1 MKKVIGAVLFL
12 ASLLIGLW
20 YYSLYQGR
28 KPFRCD
34 AQQISVQVKAKKSIV
49 LNANATVIFSSSKAS
64 LIYITGSIK
73 EDETQYL
80 LDRKIFFTITPS
92 EIKGTD
98 NTQLTHEEVHPG
110 DNTPNQIWLNVL
122 LPEIQRI
129 NFYTKII
136 PLHHNALLIRGVTN
150 PFLVCTKQD

>member
-1 MKKVIGAVLFL
+1 MKKVIIAVLLF
-12 ASLLIGLW
+12 ASLVIGLW
-20 YYSLYQGR
+20 YYSLHQSR

-34 AQQISVQVKAKKSIV
+34 AQQISVQVKGKKNIV
-49 LNANATVIFSSSKAS
+49 LNANATVIFSSSKNS

-73 EDETQYL
+73 EDDTRYL

-92 EIKGTD
+92 EIKGAN

-110 DNTPNQIWLNVL
+110 DNTPDQIWRNFL
-122 LPEIQRI
+122 LPEIQHVD
-129 NFYTKII
+129 FYSEMKS
-136 PLHHNALLIRGVTN
+136 LRQNALLISGVTN